1 MKHDTNYGLAILKS
15 ILAFYIVKTHCFDKH
30 LAKNKFYIYILGK
43 DRCLHVPSF
52 FNMSFY
58 FNYRILISKDS
69 KNICKRFERL
79 LIPYI
84 FWPVIVY
91 TFNNIFSKLCKS
103 RSVIPFKKVI
113 IQLIL
118 GYGIIN
124 TFWFQLC
131 LMITTYVFVFIIY
144 IFKESY
150 LLILQMLMISSY
162 ILQYSKFNDYI
173 FVNLPSNYKMSIGRE
188 IMMIPFSVVGFNF
201 AKYKIMFSALI
212 FFIIDY
218 FHVFSHLGDYNGIKL
233 NVLSV
238 CLILIFAS
246 FPLEKI
252 KNKYIKYCIIYI
264 IRYTG
269 GIYYLHTTVFSY
281 LRLYIISMR
290 KKTIEGVIINYIITY
305 LICHLGM
312 LIFGNTKAKNLFS

>member
-1 MKHDTNYGLAILKS
+1 
-15 ILAFYIVKTHCFDKH
+15 
-30 LAKNKFYIYILGK
+30 
-43 DRCLHVPSF
+43 
-52 FNMSFY
+52 
-58 FNYRILISKDS
+58 
-69 KNICKRFERL
+69 
-79 LIPYI
+79 
-84 FWPVIVY
+84 
-91 TFNNIFSKLCKS
+91 
-103 RSVIPFKKVI
+103 
-113 IQLIL
+113 
-118 GYGIIN
+118 
-124 TFWFQLC
+124 
-131 LMITTYVFVFIIY
+131 
-144 IFKESY
+144 
-150 LLILQMLMISSY
+150 MLMISSY

-201 AKYKIMFSALI
+201 AKYKIINKLRSYKFKTIMFSALI